1 MYVVVAAVLQ
11 CIDKRVVEALK
22 ASLAERT
29 VVQYSSQVTQ
39 FFLFVLWAY
48 GSAPFLPV
56 TYQVLRQYLLC
67 QSMTVGPKN
76 LGTYLSANR
85 NFHLAL
91 GLPWVDIRDRYRVGW
106 CLKAFDGS

>member
-1 MYVVVAAVLQ
+1 MWSQRQSSSAL
-11 CIDKRVVEALK
+11 IDTKRVVEALK

-29 VVQYSSQVTQ
+29 VVQYGSQVTQ

-56 TYQVLRQYLLC
+56 TYQVLCQYLVC

-85 NFHLAL
+85 NFHLRPWDSL
-91 GLPWVDIRDRYRVGW
+91 GSTFVIDIV
-106 CLKAFDGS
+106 